1 MANTKIP
8 SELSNT
14 PSISDSGTS
23 TAITIDSAGK
33 VGIGGSPS
41 QNLSIITSSG
51 TAYANLTNG
60 TATMFIGTDAGNTGL
75 LGTSTNHDTRIIT
88 NDTERFRITASG
100 NVGIG
105 IVDPNSYVTDA
116 NSIAISGQI
125 RVQGVTN
132 SASVPIIGLRDNNSG
147 FFAPATNAIG
157 FSTAAT
163 ERLRLDTNGN
173 LIHEYGNYK
182 VGDPDSESE
191 NFGTVANNTVNTAYS
206 NIDSS
211 ITNNG
216 VYWLNYNSKK
226 FRAYVR
232 VNWMQGRNWVLAA
245 KFYNFNDMTSGN
257 PLWENDTSHNEGDF
271 DIYSGNWSKYGQV
284 WRYFSFNRLAMQMGD
299 RVAPIMQFNSNQT
312 LYAAFSG
319 GRAANGGGVTA
330 NSTDPQIGN
339 SATYHGMS
347 NKIGPTFTD
356 LGGSEDV
363 MQSYGLNKWANNATN
378 STSANNQSTRSKTGT
393 VKGHQLTVE
402 DSHPNNSGLA
412 SEGIAGA
419 WIGCPLDNIGYTFG
433 GASSN
438 NGADS
443 GFGFGGAA
451 GNNARTWTSG
461 VAEWARGNEVANYL
475 PAYIWLSID

>member
-1 MANTKIP
+1 MANTKVTSRVIADDAVTTAAIADDAITAALIADNAVGVAALSASNP
-8 SELSNT
+8 SNGQALTYVASSNDLQWAT
-14 PSISDSGTS
+14 ISGGVAGISSSADA
-23 TAITIDSAGK
+23 TAITI
-33 VGIGGSPS
+33 
-41 QNLSIITSSG
+41 TS
-51 TAYANLTNG
+51 N
-60 TATMFIGTDAGNTGL
+60 
-75 LGTSTNHDTRIIT
+75 
-88 NDTERFRITASG
+88 E

-105 IVDPNSYVTDA
+105 ITDPDSYVTDA
-116 NSIAISGQI
+116 GSLAISGQI

-147 FFAPATNAIG
+147 FFAPADNAIG

-173 LIHEYGNYK
+173 LIHEYGSYK

-206 NIDSS
+206 NIDSN

-312 LYAAFSG
+312 LYGAFSG

-330 NSTDPQIGN
+330 DSTDPQIADN
-339 SATYHGMS
+339 ATYHNMS
-347 NKIGPTFTD
+347 PKIGPTFTD
-356 LGGSEDV
+356 LGGAEEV
-363 MQSYGLNKWANNATN
+363 MQSYGLNKWAAASTN

-402 DSHPNNSGLA
+402 ESHATVSGLS
-412 SEGIAGA
+412 SEGYAGA
-419 WIGCPLDNIGYTFG
+419 WIGCPLDNQAFTFG
-433 GASSN
+433 GDTSN
-438 NGADS
+438 AGADS
-443 GFGFGGAA
+443 GFGLGGGC
-451 GNNARTWTSG
+451 GNSARTWTSG
-461 VAEWARGNEVANYL
+461 IAEWARGSEVANYL